1 MLLWH
6 VSKLRRSGAVTHLH
20 LTEDARSARRPCAAP
35 PSSSSLLPSSSPS
48 PSSSEPRELNLEVSP
63 RHEFHGGGNG
73 TRGSQ
78 CGNMRGTHHALR
90 GWRWSLRG
98 SRHARFVCQRAATRA
113 VKMPSE
119 AQVTLRLESRLCR
132 LVGRRLCRLVGRTVT
147 RSVSSGR
154 FLQGSI
160 PAKSGA
166 RFRSGDLGS
175 LQKAVL
181 AFGASLA
188 RSWRLLLL
196 LLLAVHL

>member
-1 MLLWH
+1 M
-6 VSKLRRSGAVTHLH
+6 THLH

-166 RFRSGDLGS
+166 RFRSGDL
-175 LQKAVL
+175 APR
-181 AFGASLA
+181 F
-188 RSWRLLLL
+188 
-196 LLLAVHL
+196 